1 MMRNMTIAV
10 VAATTVLMM
19 TGCSSSVPEETTTAV
34 VTRVETAAATT
45 EESTEAAS
53 TEDSIKEYALTE
65 EARGELESVFKN
77 CFYFEMGHGDQLI
90 FSEFSADDA
99 AKILCTTFLSPDSYL
114 KKGTHEEGTGYVVN
128 RDELAAYLKD
138 GFGADLDSYDFS
150 TDEYMLKDDG
160 DTFSF
165 LGGDYGMGVPDAI
178 INKAVQEESTS
189 GIVTVTGDALFINED
204 DGSIY
209 PYLFTAT
216 MQPSDSQYF
225 GGNTLI
231 SFEYEENT
239 TGVYPDIKAEDY
251 GLDSIHFE
259 QR

>member
-1 MMRNMTIAV
+1 MMRYMTIAV
-10 VAATTVLMM
+10 VSAATVLMM
-19 TGCSSSVPEETTTAV
+19 TGCSSSVPEEHPVTTQA
-34 VTRVETAAATT
+34 ETASTAT
-45 EESTEAAS
+45 EESTEAVS
-53 TEDSIKEYALTE
+53 SEEGEKEYTLSE

-90 FSEFSADDA
+90 FSELSADDV

-114 KKGTHEEGTGYVVN
+114 KKGTYEEGTGYVVS
-128 RDELAAYLKD
+128 RDDLSEYLKD
-138 GFGADLDSYDFS
+138 GFGADLDFYDFS

-165 LGGDYGMGVPDAI
+165 LGGDYGMVGPDAI
-178 INKAVQEESTS
+178 INTFVQDPEN
-189 GIVTVTGDALFINED
+189 GIVTLTGDTLLIDEGDGVIN
-204 DGSIY
+204 

-216 MQPSDSQYF
+216 LKPSDSKYF

-259 QR
+259 LR